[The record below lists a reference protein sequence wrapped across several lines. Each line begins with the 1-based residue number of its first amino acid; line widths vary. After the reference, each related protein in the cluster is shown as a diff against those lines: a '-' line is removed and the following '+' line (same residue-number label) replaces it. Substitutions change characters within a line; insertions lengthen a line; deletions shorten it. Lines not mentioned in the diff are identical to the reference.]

1 MFFALVP
8 TKRYKIPI
16 NIIGGL
22 VEKKTMGFYI

>member
-1 MFFALVP
+1 MFLAIG
-8 TKRYKIPI
+8 TEKKQKIPI

>member
-1 MFFALVP
+1 MFFTVG
-8 TKRYKIPI
+8 TDKKQKIPI